1 MNAASNIPVVA
12 MLPLD
17 WVRSASAWSCR
28 SSSRSRPNVGG
39 ARSPLTPLDA
49 ARTTANREG
58 AASGRRLHPTRA
70 TRGATVSGSAT
81 AKAISL
87 TSRPAPAHQ
96 RSPLLPLSRRLS
108 VAGVA
113 VGLSHRSGPWAAP
126 AAIAREL
133 RRYGLEAETSHY
145 ATLG

>member
-96 RSPLLPLSRRLS
+96 RSPPPPSLSSSVGRGRGGRSLAPVGPLGC
-108 VAGVA
+108 AGCNC
-113 VGLSHRSGPWAAP
+113 S
-126 AAIAREL
+126 
-133 RRYGLEAETSHY
+133 
-145 ATLG
+145 